1 MPHTRNAGRRT
12 AARPNAG
19 KVKGFA
25 ERGKYVA
32 GHHAWEDKH
41 KLYAKYWHTSVL
53 RRFEPLVLTTGGSW
67 HPRTRL
73 FVAEYL
79 RLTVGGGNP
88 KEWDAAQRKLFSQYM
103 KEATESVGVAL
114 QRVVARTLLQAN
126 VDHVCRAA
134 SLGHGANA

>member
-1 MPHTRNAGRRT
+1 MPHTHNAGRRT
-12 AARPNAG
+12 GAHP
-19 KVKGFA
+19 
-25 ERGKYVA
+25 
-32 GHHAWEDKH
+32 
-41 KLYAKYWHTSVL
+41 S
-53 RRFEPLVLTTGGSW
+53 GGSW

-114 QRVVARTLLQAN
+114 QRVVARTLLHANADHARQALL
-126 VDHVCRAA
+126 A
-134 SLGHGANA
+134 HGADA